1 MKVRKMRLLRHK
13 HGITRSELGCA
24 CALSPQRI
32 SEIELSG
39 TGLIPET
46 KEKLQR
52 GFESVVQKHP
62 NWKILEQVD
71 ADFTTAKGKEE
82 MQRLLKKYP
91 SIDVVVSQNDDM
103 TFGALEAIEEAGKTA
118 GTGGEITVISFDS
131 VSAALEKV
139 KAGTIQADIEC
150 NPLLGPYI
158 EEIIQELEQGRV
170 PEKECYVEEKV
181 FTQKNVLSVL
191 GDRAY

>member
-52 GFESVVQKHP
+52 GFESVVQRR
-62 NWKILEQVD
+62 ED
-71 ADFTTAKGKEE
+71 ALRSLRRDLN
-82 MQRLLKKYP
+82 RH
-91 SIDVVVSQNDDM
+91 
-103 TFGALEAIEEAGKTA
+103 GASL
-118 GTGGEITVISFDS
+118 FD
-131 VSAALEKV
+131 
-139 KAGTIQADIEC
+139 
-150 NPLLGPYI
+150 P
-158 EEIIQELEQGRV
+158 
-170 PEKECYVEEKV
+170 VEE
-181 FTQKNVLSVL
+181 NGYEL
-191 GDRAY
+191 